1 MLHLRH
7 WLLASG
13 LALAVSNT
21 TYAQQSSTTTEKKAT
36 ITQKVHGIVT
46 DAASKQPLTGVV
58 VILQSNTQIN
68 AVTDETGSFTL
79 SNVPLGRQSFIFKM
93 VGFEDYAVTETPVIS
108 GKELDLNISMNE
120 SLRKLDEVTVKA
132 TGKDRIKPINEFA
145 TVSARTFSVE
155 ETRRYAAA
163 FSDPARM
170 VQNFPG
176 VSNAG
181 DMDNSIV
188 VRGNS
193 PKGVLWRMEGIEIPN
208 PNHFTSQGASGG
220 AVSMLNANT
229 LGNSDFYT
237 GAFVPEI
244 GNALSGAFDLNLR
257 TGNNKRAEHT
267 VSIGTLGLELAT
279 EGPFSKNSKG
289 SYLVNYRYSTL
300 ALLKSF
306 IDVGQAIPAY
316 QDGSF
321 KVNLPT
327 EKAGTF
333 TIWGLGGYNIATNT
347 PDKDSSK
354 WDDDNPNIKF
364 DSRNH
369 MFTGGVSHQYFVK
382 KDAYIKTVISAS
394 QDKSTNDADTL
405 NPASEYARVS
415 VQKSGMTNNALRASV
430 MYNQKISSRH
440 TYRAGIIGQYWSY
453 NLKQQYFDFSDDTW
467 RNILDGEGN
476 TQYYQAYIQWKT
488 RISEH
493 FSATGGV
500 HGSYLALNS
509 KYSIEPRASVTYQAN
524 KNKVTLAAGLHSKPE
539 HISTYMFQNAG
550 IGQAVTHPN
559 KNLDLQ
565 RAFHGVLGYETSLPF
580 KTRLKAEVYYQHL
593 YNIPVEKDSTSGF
606 SIINATDVYSL
617 LGTKPLVSEGTGTNY
632 GIDLSLER
640 PFANNYY
647 VLATGSVF
655 KSTYTDYA
663 GREFNTRFNRG
674 YTFNI
679 VGGKEFKLN
688 HSGRKLIGL
697 NGKVLANGGSRE
709 SVIDVAKSRTSGKA
723 EYVQGQYFTTQVP
736 AYFRI
741 DGGIYYK
748 VNNKR
753 ATHTIQL
760 DVQNITNRKNFFF
773 SYYDDKSGS
782 IKTINQL
789 GLFPNISYRIEFH

>member
-1 MLHLRH
+1 MLHFRN
-7 WLLASG
+7 WLLIAG
-13 LALAVSNT
+13 LALINSNT
-21 TYAQQSSTTTEKKAT
+21 GTAQEAAASTKKTT

-46 DAASKQPLTGVV
+46 DAASKQPLPGVV
-58 VILQSNTQIN
+58 VVLQSDTKIN
-68 AVTDETGSFTL
+68 AITDDAGAYTLTG
-79 SNVPLGRQSFIFKM
+79 VPLGRQTFIFKM
-93 VGFEDYAVTETPVIS
+93 VGFEDYTVAETPVIS

-120 SLRKLDEVTVKA
+120 SLKKLDEVTVKA
-132 TGKDRIKPINEFA
+132 ASKDRIKPMNEFA
-145 TVSARTFSVE
+145 AVSARAFSVE

-163 FSDPARM
+163 FADPARM

-220 AVSMLNANT
+220 AISMLNANT

-267 VSIGTLGLELAT
+267 VAIGTLGIELAT

-300 ALLKSF
+300 TLLKNF
-306 IDVGQAIPAY
+306 IDVGESIPAY

-327 EKAGTF
+327 AKAGTF
-333 TIWGLGGYNIATNT
+333 TLWGLGGYNVAANT

-354 WDDDNPNIKF
+354 WDDDNLNIKF

-369 MFTGGVSHQYFVK
+369 IYTGGISHQYFVK
-382 KDAYIKTVISAS
+382 KDAYIKTVVAVS

-405 NPASEYARVS
+405 NPANDYERASIQR
-415 VQKSGMTNNALRASV
+415 SGITNNALRASV
-430 MYNQKISSRH
+430 MYNQKVNARH
-440 TYRAGIIGQYWSY
+440 TYRVGVIGQYWAY
-453 NLKQQYFDFSDDTW
+453 TMNQQYFDFSDDTW
-467 RNILDGEGN
+467 RNILDGDGN
-476 TQYYQAYIQWKT
+476 TQFYQAYLQWKT
-488 RISEH
+488 RLSEKLT
-493 FSATGGV
+493 ATAGV

-509 KYSIEPRASVTYQAN
+509 KYSIEPRATITYQPN
-524 KNKVTLAAGLHSKPE
+524 KNKFTLAAGLHSKPE
-539 HISTYMFQNAG
+539 HLSTYLFQNANL
-550 IGQAVTHPN
+550 GQAVTHPN

-565 RAFHGVLGYETSLPF
+565 RAFHTVLGYETSLPF

-593 YNIPVEKDSTSGF
+593 YNIPVEKDSNSGF
-606 SIINATDVYSL
+606 SIINALDVYSL
-617 LGTKPLVSEGTGTNY
+617 LGTKQLVSEGTGRNY
-632 GIDLSLER
+632 GLDISLER

-647 VLATGSVF
+647 ILATGSVF
-655 KSTYTDYA
+655 KSSYTTYGGKEY
-663 GREFNTRFNRG
+663 NTRFNRG

-697 NGKVLANGGSRE
+697 NSKLMSNGGSRE
-709 SVIDVAKSRTSGKA
+709 SVIDIAKSKQSGKA

-736 AYFRI
+736 GYFRV
-741 DGGIYYK
+741 DGGVYYK

-753 ATHTIQL
+753 ATHTVQL
-760 DVQNITNRKNFFF
+760 DVQNVTNRKNYFF
-773 SYYDDKSGS
+773 SYYDDKTAG
-782 IKTINQL
+782 IKTVNQL
-789 GLFPNISYRIEFH
+789 GLFPNLSYRIEFH